1 MDSRDTHQDRP
12 LALRSAAGTVALSVS
27 LAPRPRPRPRAHGT
41 LEWLTRCAVAQ
52 LLGNYVDVDLVAKYA
67 NSSEIIT

>member
-27 LAPRPRPRPRAHGT
+27 LAPRPRAHGT